1 MTEKRIK
8 MSSFSLLR
16 YKRCLIK
23 LDEHEE
29 RFLSS
34 KLEFMISEGKVNL
47 NAIKS
52 AIEDFYYKS
61 PVRYFSL
68 DEVNEISVDMMN
80 RVKKQITLNEE
91 LGRNIQS
98 LDPDPISNED
108 VYIDKEEENSIS
120 YNTNTNTGERE
131 VFINNKTKKTFKT
144 DDEQNLF
151 IKNLR

>member
-1 MTEKRIK
+1 
-8 MSSFSLLR
+8 MSSFSRLR

-29 RFLSS
+29 RFLSN
-34 KLEFMISEGKVNL
+34 KLEFMISEGKVRL
-47 NAIKS
+47 NVIKS
-52 AIEDFYYKS
+52 VIEDFYYKS
-61 PVRYFSL
+61 PVRYFNLS
-68 DEVNEISVDMMN
+68 EVNEISADMMN
-80 RVKKQITLNEE
+80 RIKKQIALNEE
-91 LGRNIQS
+91 LGRNIQT

-108 VYIDKEEENSIS
+108 IYIEKEEENSIS
-120 YNTNTNTGERE
+120 YDTNTNTGERE